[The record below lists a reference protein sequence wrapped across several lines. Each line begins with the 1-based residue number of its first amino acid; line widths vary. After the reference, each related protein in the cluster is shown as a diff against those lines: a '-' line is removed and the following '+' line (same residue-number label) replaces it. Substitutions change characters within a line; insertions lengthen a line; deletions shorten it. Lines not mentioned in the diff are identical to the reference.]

1 MQSNDVSFI
10 DYRLERFSIVL
21 GSQVSDVGNILHQ
34 GLLTRT
40 GASEKV
46 ADNYILMVSRLF
58 GLVNTFYCIIQDT
71 RVLCNNKRAHHNLP
85 SFVLYN
91 SVELLSKVPT
101 TNKLEIPKKVRVKLC
116 MENVLYGFEN
126 AHGGDFHASVF

>member
-34 GLLTRT
+34 WLLTRA
-40 GASEKV
+40 GASVKV

-71 RVLCNNKRAHHNLP
+71 HVCCAIIRELIITCPVL
-85 SFVLYN
+85 FYTI
-91 SVELLSKVPT
+91 LLNFYQKCRQLI
-101 TNKLEIPKKVRVKLC
+101 NWKFLRK
-116 MENVLYGFEN
+116 
-126 AHGGDFHASVF
+126 